1 MYAGIKYIPMII
13 GGVAVLVWGLPASHR
28 LKAPYD
34 IVAAVAS
41 ILGVVLLVTGILL
54 TVIPTFF
61 R

>member
-1 MYAGIKYIPMII
+1 MYAGIKYIPLII
-13 GGVAVLVWGLPASHR
+13 AGVAALIWGMPASHR

-34 IVAAVAS
+34 VAAAVAS
-41 ILGVVLLVTGILL
+41 IAGVVLLVIGILL

>member
-1 MYAGIKYIPMII
+1 MYAGIKFVPLII
-13 GGVAVLVWGLPASHR
+13 GGIAALVWGLPASHR

-34 IVAAVAS
+34 IAAALLTVAGV
-41 ILGVVLLVTGILL
+41 ILFVLGILL